1 MICNMDAKKEKVR
14 GIRFEAELW
23 ETIKREAKQE
33 HRTPAAHVRHL
44 LEQILTNKGLLRKGG
59 SGRA

>member
-23 ETIKREAKQE
+23 DLIVREAKKE

-44 LEQILTNKGLLRKGG
+44 LEQILKKSEVLPKKKA
-59 SGRA
+59 S